1 MNVLDVLKGI
11 WEASGFAALTW
22 KQAFMI
28 GVSFLFIYLAIGK
41 KFEPLLLL
49 PIAFGMLLAN
59 LPDAGLMADPAGLM
73 TELPEGVA
81 PAHWHCGGCGV
92 PGNGLCEKQKRQK
105 ISAG

>member
-59 LPDAGLMADPAGLM
+59 LP
-73 TELPEGVA
+73 
-81 PAHWHCGGCGV
+81 GGSDDRAARGSRSGALV
-92 PGNGLCEKQKRQK
+92 
-105 ISAG
+105 